1 MLSRCARGLIAFTV
15 VSFVL
20 AWLIAL
26 PLWLSEHGLADP
38 KSRWLLPLM
47 MLAPSMG
54 AIAALFL
61 DREKSTRDFT
71 GLRLGERW
79 GWYWAF
85 AWLVIPL
92 FCVAAPFV
100 GSLFGVY
107 ELDLREFSG
116 LREMVVAAGGEA
128 VLDELPI
135 QRLIALQLGALLIAP
150 ILNGIFA
157 FGEEFGWRGYLL
169 PALLPL
175 GQLRALLLSGVI
187 WGVWHAP
194 VILLGHNY
202 PNAPV
207 LGVLLMTLFCVLLGV
222 LFGWM
227 RLATKSVWPAVI
239 AHGALNG
246 SAGVTLLFF
255 RAGSQPDPALAGI
268 TGWTGWILPALVIA
282 FLFATRRLPVPGAE
296 PETG

>member
-1 MLSRCARGLIAFTV
+1 MRPRGLIAFMV

-20 AWLIAL
+20 AWLVAL
-26 PLWLSEHGLADP
+26 PLWLSADGLADP
-38 KSRWLLPLM
+38 KATWLLPLM
-47 MLAPSMG
+47 MFAPSLG
-54 AIAALFL
+54 VIAALWL
-61 DREKSTRDFT
+61 DPEESPRDFT

-85 AWLVIPL
+85 AWLVMPL

-116 LREMVVAAGGEA
+116 FRELVVANAGEA
-128 VLDELPI
+128 AFDELSV
-135 QRLIALQLGALLIAP
+135 QRLIALQLGAILIAP
-150 ILNGIFA
+150 ILNGVFT

-169 PALLPL
+169 PKLLPL

-187 WGVWHAP
+187 WGVWHVP

-207 LGVLLMTLFCVLLGV
+207 LGVLLMTLFCVLMGIL
-222 LFGWM
+222 LGWM

-239 AHGALNG
+239 AHAALNG
-246 SAGVTLLFF
+246 SAGATLLFY
-255 RAGSQPDPALAGI
+255 RSGSEPDPTLVGI